1 MFSIL
6 SSLTL
11 LWDEWK
17 GVGVKWWLESSI
29 VWMGKVSTES
39 RSEVAG
45 LVGIG
50 KQSVLG
56 CPLSI
61 KI

>member
-1 MFSIL
+1 MYSIS

-11 LWDEWK
+11 VWDEWK

-29 VWMGKVSTES
+29 VWTGKVLAES

-45 LVGIG
+45 LVGID

-61 KI
+61 TI

>member
-29 VWMGKVSTES
+29 VWIGKVSAES

-45 LVGIG
+45 LVVIG